1 MKDYKMNSKSD
12 NLLIFRE
19 IAVSKHYVK
28 DIHEVMIAVP
38 ILRSERT
45 LRASSDRA
53 LARSSSMAVAD
64 LVSVTSSRLSISLSW
79 LLAPVAGGLTSTDA
93 SPKSKQIVS

>member
-1 MKDYKMNSKSD
+1 
-12 NLLIFRE
+12 
-19 IAVSKHYVK
+19 
-28 DIHEVMIAVP
+28 MIAVP

-64 LVSVTSSRLSISLSW
+64 LVSVTSPRLSISLSW

-93 SPKSKQIVS
+93 SPESKQIVPQNVFLKHFFVHSSLPLPFYDPQRK

>member
-1 MKDYKMNSKSD
+1 
-12 NLLIFRE
+12 
-19 IAVSKHYVK
+19 
-28 DIHEVMIAVP
+28 MIAVP

-79 LLAPVAGGLTSTDA
+79 LLAPVAGGRTSTDA